1 MDWRYEYVDLEK
13 IRELMEKTDGWEE
26 SRQQEFYVYM
36 QEQKDTL
43 FKSEF
48 GDLFLQMYEKKL
60 GERDLEIIRSRRVKH
75 PEPEQKARPF
85 WLWRVL
91 PVLLLSVS
99 VSAGSI
105 WIYRK
110 AQDADAKRHLE
121 QLQAQVGQENG
132 QAQGTGDLE
141 QTGGAPEPGSGG
153 TQPEGAA
160 ATEPDGPSDAKEQ
173 PDGGA
178 APEETPPVLEQ
189 YRELFEQ
196 YPELFGWLVIPN
208 TGINY
213 PVMQPA
219 AEKDY
224 YLHHN
229 FEGATDD
236 EGALFVDPSSR
247 GYPADDNLVIYG
259 HNMKNGHMFGE
270 LKNYGTESYFQAN
283 REILFHTLYE
293 TGSYEVVTVLQT
305 HIREETENGFRYYQF
320 FNYETEEQFREC
332 VNFIQE
338 NQIYDVENE
347 LTYGDRLLMLSTC
360 DYAQDNGRFVVV
372 ARKTGP

>member
-26 SRQQEFYVYM
+26 SRQQEFYAYM

-141 QTGGAPEPGSGG
+141 QTGGAPEPGSSG

-160 ATEPDGPSDAKEQ
+160 AAVGRERTTGRRRCAGRDAARFRAVPGAFRAVPGAVRLACDPEYRHQLSGDAARGRKGLLPS
-173 PDGGA
+173 P
-178 APEETPPVLEQ
+178 
-189 YRELFEQ
+189 
-196 YPELFGWLVIPN
+196 
-208 TGINY
+208 
-213 PVMQPA
+213 
-219 AEKDY
+219 
-224 YLHHN
+224 
-229 FEGATDD
+229 
-236 EGALFVDPSSR
+236 
-247 GYPADDNLVIYG
+247 
-259 HNMKNGHMFGE
+259 
-270 LKNYGTESYFQAN
+270 
-283 REILFHTLYE
+283 
-293 TGSYEVVTVLQT
+293 
-305 HIREETENGFRYYQF
+305 
-320 FNYETEEQFREC
+320 QFR
-332 VNFIQE
+332 
-338 NQIYDVENE
+338 
-347 LTYGDRLLMLSTC
+347 
-360 DYAQDNGRFVVV
+360 GR
-372 ARKTGP
+372 AGR